1 MESFEQAY
9 KALNS
14 QQKKAVDVIEGP
26 LLVVAGPGTGK
37 TQLLALRAANILSKD
52 STMLAGNIL
61 CLTFTNNAANNMRER
76 LVSFIGQDAY
86 RVAIH
91 TFNSFGSYVMNAYP
105 EHFYEYRETQTADEL
120 TTHNIIEKLLEK
132 LPGYHPLAA
141 RAPDGS
147 FFAQPQIRNL
157 IGDAKRADLSPKD
170 LRVVLKE
177 NEVIYKTLTPLFRQ
191 HWPERMAGK
200 DSIKGIAKLLKEL
213 AKLKPA
219 KSKLPAIVPVQNL
232 IIDSLKLAAEES
244 AALPKGKTKPFTTWK
259 NEWLEKDEN
268 NEYIFTGQK
277 HLERLMPAT
286 DIYEKY
292 QKELTNQSLADFN
305 DQIMWVIRAL
315 ELHPELRYNL
325 QERFQYIMVD
335 EFQDTNRSQLLLTSY
350 LTDAPVHEGRPNIMV
365 VGDDDQAIFRFQGA
379 DIGNVSLFESMYRE
393 PAEVALQV
401 NYRSNEQ
408 ILSSSKQVSRQIEF
422 SLEKTHDISKELES
436 TVDKV
441 GLGLELNEFEH
452 ESQQY
457 SFAAHEIRKLLDK
470 KTPGKEIAVL
480 ARERPQLDAL
490 LPYLREQK
498 IPINYERRENV
509 LEQPHILNLIAM
521 ARLLYTLQQNQ
532 LEFANELFAQVLS
545 QPMWGIK
552 PSELWQ
558 ISAQAYRGNET
569 WFDVINSQE
578 EGKCKQISDFFI
590 RLGLASATMPLEQV
604 LDKLIGIEEIDE
616 DDEFISPYKNYY
628 FGTEILEK
636 KPDEYLSFLSQLT
649 TIRRHLRNYQAD
661 ENRTLQLNDF
671 IEFVDSYARSG
682 LTMLDQAPHNE
693 NEEAV
698 QLMTVH
704 KAKGLE
710 FENVF
715 VIGLQDNVWTRAGS
729 RGRFSY
735 PTNLKTIRPSDNQDD
750 DGIRLLFV
758 AMTRARQSLYMSY
771 FKRDEDGSPSQP
783 YSPLLQLKTKVKTP
797 QVKDSTAALVNQYE
811 QRWLSQHVNGK
822 NANLKAYF
830 EDQLANYRLSVT
842 HLNNFLD
849 VSAGGPNYF
858 FTQNLMHFPSGKN
871 PMATYGTVVHSAL
884 SRAHRHVLG
893 GKELNSSEII
903 KKFIEEIESQPLSKV
918 DKEYY
923 SDRGEKAL
931 EVFFAKM
938 GATFNKDQAVDVDFK
953 NQAAVVNEARLRGIV
968 DRMDL
973 DRESKT
979 VTVADY
985 KTGAGFYRWQSPPS
999 ATDHQKIKAHRY
1011 RNQLLF
1017 YKIMIDNAAD
1027 WGRRGWKTEKGVVWF
1042 VEPERGKIRSI
1053 ELEFEQEEIEK
1064 FAKLIGVV
1072 WQRIQAM
1079 EFPDISKYPPNLAG
1093 MLAFEQDLLSN

>member
-1 MESFEQAY
+1 MESFD
-9 KALNS
+9 KAFSGLN
-14 QQKKAVDVIEGP
+14 KKQLEAVTTINGP
-26 LLVVAGPGTGK
+26 LLVIAGPGTGK
-37 TQLLALRAANILSKD
+37 TQLLALRAAHILRTD
-52 STMLAGNIL
+52 STMLPGNIL

-76 LVSFIGQDAY
+76 LVGFIGQDAY

-120 TTHNIIEKLLEK
+120 TTHNIIEQLLEK

-147 FFAQPQIRNL
+147 FYAQAQIRNL
-157 IGDAKRADLSPKD
+157 IGDAKRADLSPNN
-170 LRVVLKE
+170 LRKVLKE
-177 NEVIYKTLTPLFRQ
+177 NEESYKILTPIFRKY
-191 HWPERMAGK
+191 WPERMGGK
-200 DSIKGIAKLLKEL
+200 DAIENVAKLLGEL
-213 AKLKPA
+213 SKLKPA
-219 KSKLPAIVPVQNL
+219 KSKLPIVVPVQNL
-232 IIDSLKLAAEES
+232 VIESLRLAAEES
-244 AALPKGKTKPFTTWK
+244 ANLSLGKTKPFTAWK
-259 NEWLEKDEN
+259 NDWLEKDEN
-268 NEYIFTGQK
+268 NEYIFSGQK
-277 HLERLMPAT
+277 HLERLLPAT

-292 QKELTNQSLADFN
+292 QKQLEGQSLADFN
-305 DQIMWVIRAL
+305 DQIMWVIRAMQQ
-315 ELHPELRYNL
+315 HPELRYNL

-401 NYRSNEQ
+401 NYRSNSQ
-408 ILSSSKQVSRQIEF
+408 ILNSSKQVSQQIEF
-422 SLEKTHDISKELES
+422 SLEKTRSISKELKA
-436 TVDKV
+436 TVDKK
-441 GLGLELNEFEH
+441 GLGLELNEFEY
-452 ESQQY
+452 ESDQY
-457 SFAAHEIRKLLDK
+457 SFAAHQIRKLLDK

-480 ARERPQLDAL
+480 ARERPQLDEL

-521 ARLLYTLQQNQ
+521 ARLLYSLQQNQ

-545 QPMWGIK
+545 QPMWGVR

-558 ISAQAYRGNET
+558 ISAQAYRGNEL
-569 WFDVINSQE
+569 WFDVINRE
-578 EGKCKQISDFFI
+578 KEGKCSEIAGFFI
-590 RLGLASATMPLEQV
+590 RLGLANTTMPLEQM
-604 LDKLIGIEEIDE
+604 LDKLIGIEEID
-616 DDEFISPYKNYY
+616 DGDEFTSPYKNYY
-628 FGTEILEK
+628 FGAEILEN
-636 KPDEYLSFLSQLT
+636 KPDEYLSFLSQLS
-649 TIRRHLRNYQAD
+649 TIRRHLRNYQSD
-661 ENRTLQLNDF
+661 ENRTLHLKDF
-671 IEFVDSYARSG
+671 IEFVDSYSRSG

-715 VIGLQDNVWTRAGS
+715 IIGLQDDVWTRTAS

-735 PTNLKTIRPSDNQDD
+735 PTNLKTIRPSDNQED
-750 DGIRLLFV
+750 DGLRLLFV

-771 FKRDEDGSPSQP
+771 FKNGEDGSPSQP
-783 YSPLLQLKTKVKTP
+783 YSPLLQLKAKTKKP
-797 QVKDSTAALVNQYE
+797 AVKDSTAALVSQYE
-811 QRWLSQHVNGK
+811 QRWLTSHVKGK

-858 FTQNLMHFPSGKN
+858 FTQNMLHFPSGKN
-871 PMATYGTVVHSAL
+871 PMATYGTVMHSAL
-884 SRAHRHVLG
+884 SRAHRHVLA
-893 GKELNSSEII
+893 GKELHPEQII
-903 KKFIEEIESQPLSKV
+903 KKFKEEIESQPLSEV

-931 EVFFAKM
+931 NVFFAKM
-938 GATFNKDQAVDVDFK
+938 GKNINSDQIVDCDFK
-953 NQAAVVNEARLRGIV
+953 NQGAVVNGARLRGVV

-973 DRESKT
+973 DRKSKT

-985 KTGAGFYRWQSPPS
+985 KTGAGFYRWQLPQS
-999 ATDHQKIKAHRY
+999 ATEHQRIKVRRY

-1027 WGRRGWKTEKGVVWF
+1027 WGRRGWKTQKGTLWF
-1042 VEPERGKIRSI
+1042 VEPERGKIRNI
-1053 ELEFEQEEIEK
+1053 ELEFEQEEINR

-1072 WQRIQAM
+1072 WQQVLDSGAKSRLYR
-1079 EFPDISKYPPNLAG
+1079 FTPTRPPTKG
-1093 MLAFEQDLLSN
+1093 PST